1 MPKPQVTR
9 IGCYAVISED
19 SRILL
24 CRLGEGMGHKGMWT
38 LPGGG
43 QDFGETLEE
52 TAIREVYEETGL
64 NVQTGPLIS
73 YTSGIWQLPEKDMHS
88 FQFLFS
94 ASVISGNLTHEIDG
108 STDLVEWVEIEVL
121 TIDNAVDIV
130 HRAKEFLMRPACLP
144 SVDHHSVS
152 LDFDRCV

>member
-1 MPKPQVTR
+1 MV
-9 IGCYAVISED
+9 
-19 SRILL
+19 
-24 CRLGEGMGHKGMWT
+24 HKGMWT

-64 NVQTGPLIS
+64 KVQIGPLIS
-73 YTSGIWQLPEKDMHS
+73 HGSSIWQSPEKDMHS

-94 ASVISGNLTHEIDG
+94 ASVISGNLTHEVDG
-108 STDLVEWVEIEVL
+108 STDLVEWVEIEAL

-130 HRAKEFLMRPACLP
+130 HRAKELLMQPVCLP
-144 SVDHHSVS
+144 
-152 LDFDRCV
+152 